1 MEAETETNRKKAK
14 RYEDIHPF
22 QTYFREVSNTFNENI
37 NIQDSEVTHI
47 LNHLYWWIPITVIT
61 TSDLQLVPKKALNR
75 VTEED
80 FEI

>member
-22 QTYFREVSNTFNENI
+22 QTYFREVSNNFNENI

-47 LNHLYWWIPITVIT
+47 LNHIY
-61 TSDLQLVPKKALNR
+61 
-75 VTEED
+75 
-80 FEI
+80 